1 MPDEKSSKSAKK
13 DPESSKNMKDDQD
26 EHGEQGAQ
34 SFGHLT
40 LPTKVEFFRPE
51 EGRWSRWLMRLEDT
65 FDCFGVTD
73 EAQMKKLLLHYMGLK
88 AYDKLCD
95 RIAPKLPR
103 EMSYKEIVAEV
114 TEIFDPTPLEI
125 VEVNTFHERKQGE
138 NETCADFLA
147 ALRKL
152 STNCNFGC
160 KECDNLTKTL
170 RNQFVAGLWNKA
182 IKKRLLEKRN
192 LTLELAFDIARAM
205 ETSEKG
211 EEKLQES
218 RKQSINKLAEDEKF
232 PPTNDDAE
240 SVKRIVKKCFKC
252 GSATHLANR
261 CQPREK
267 VEEGSATER
276 YVDDLKEEF
285 KKVFDDS
292 LGKING
298 IQGELKL
305 KHDAKPVFLKARTVP
320 IAKKEAVEREIESL
334 VNEGVLIK
342 VNQSRWATPIVAIP
356 KASGKV
362 RVCGDYSCTVN
373 PNLIVD
379 RYPLPTIEELLADMA
394 GGQKFTKIDLSQAYL
409 QMEIKEEDR
418 ELLTLS
424 THKGLYMPTR
434 LMYGVASAVA
444 IWQRTMESLLQDIP
458 GVKVFLDDIRIT
470 GANDEEHHFRLRE
483 VLKR

>member
-1 MPDEKSSKSAKK
+1 
-13 DPESSKNMKDDQD
+13 
-26 EHGEQGAQ
+26 
-34 SFGHLT
+34 
-40 LPTKVEFFRPE
+40 
-51 EGRWSRWLMRLEDT
+51 
-65 FDCFGVTD
+65 
-73 EAQMKKLLLHYMGLK
+73 
-88 AYDKLCD
+88 
-95 RIAPKLPR
+95 
-103 EMSYKEIVAEV
+103 MSYMEIVAEV

-261 CQPREK
+261 CQPRE
-267 VEEGSATER
+267 R
-276 YVDDLKEEF
+276 
-285 KKVFDDS
+285 
-292 LGKING
+292 
-298 IQGELKL
+298 
-305 KHDAKPVFLKARTVP
+305 
-320 IAKKEAVEREIESL
+320 
-334 VNEGVLIK
+334 
-342 VNQSRWATPIVAIP
+342 
-356 KASGKV
+356 
-362 RVCGDYSCTVN
+362 
-373 PNLIVD
+373 
-379 RYPLPTIEELLADMA
+379 
-394 GGQKFTKIDLSQAYL
+394 
-409 QMEIKEEDR
+409 
-418 ELLTLS
+418 
-424 THKGLYMPTR
+424 
-434 LMYGVASAVA
+434 
-444 IWQRTMESLLQDIP
+444 
-458 GVKVFLDDIRIT
+458 
-470 GANDEEHHFRLRE
+470 
-483 VLKR
+483 